1 MFIFDLLR
9 NALDFVLT
17 AFREMFS
24 ILSLTRQL
32 ADLVSHFLR
41 LFGF

>member
-1 MFIFDLLR
+1 MLLFDLLR
-9 NALDFVLT
+9 NALDFVLN

-32 ADLVSHFLR
+32 ADLVSGFLR
-41 LFGF
+41 MFGF